1 MHEVKEKLS
10 IVELQLN
17 GFIRKLNE
25 VIVINKRLE
34 AENKRLKAERDN
46 AISQLN
52 SNQLDIFGAA
62 RVEDSSQDLDV
73 IRKEV
78 AQCLKDI
85 DNCLMILENK
95 S

>member
-34 AENKRLKAERDN
+34 TENKKLKAERDN

-52 SNQLDIFGAA
+52 SNQLDIFGLG
-62 RVEDSSQDLDV
+62 RVDNSSQDLDV
-73 IRKEV
+73 LRKEV

-85 DNCLMILENK
+85 DDCLTLLENK